1 MDPFKNN
8 DVRPPLRELSNNTLE
23 GIPTN
28 KMPYVTS
35 QQGFKMEKNN
45 GSGGRANAMQRKRER
60 ERARYAVMSDEK
72 NELKKRRESRT
83 KENLEHHKHSKGMLA
98 IPVHH

>member
-28 KMPYVTS
+28 KMPYVSS
-35 QQGFKMEKNN
+35 QQGFKMEKK
-45 GSGGRANAMQRKRER
+45 QWF
-60 ERARYAVMSDEK
+60 
-72 NELKKRRESRT
+72 RRT
-83 KENLEHHKHSKGMLA
+83 C
-98 IPVHH
+98 

>member
-35 QQGFKMEKNN
+35 QQGFKMEKIMVQEDVL
-45 GSGGRANAMQRKRER
+45 MQCNVRGK
-60 ERARYAVMSDEK
+60 EK
-72 NELKKRRESRT
+72 EHDMRR
-83 KENLEHHKHSKGMLA
+83 
-98 IPVHH
+98 

>member
-35 QQGFKMEKNN
+35 QQGFQMEKIMVQEDVLMQCNVR
-45 GSGGRANAMQRKRER
+45 GKEKVHDMQR
-60 ERARYAVMSDEK
+60 
-72 NELKKRRESRT
+72 
-83 KENLEHHKHSKGMLA
+83 
-98 IPVHH
+98 

>member
-28 KMPYVTS
+28 KMPYVSS
-35 QQGFKMEKNN
+35 QQGFKMEKTMVQEDVL
-45 GSGGRANAMQRKRER
+45 MQCNVRGK
-60 ERARYAVMSDEK
+60 EK
-72 NELKKRRESRT
+72 
-83 KENLEHHKHSKGMLA
+83 EHDM
-98 IPVHH
+98 PR